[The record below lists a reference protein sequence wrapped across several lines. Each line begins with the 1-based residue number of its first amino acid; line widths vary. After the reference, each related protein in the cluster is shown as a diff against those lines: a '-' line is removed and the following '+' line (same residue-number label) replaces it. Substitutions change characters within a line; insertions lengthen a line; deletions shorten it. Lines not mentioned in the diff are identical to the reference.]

1 MKQFKSYYRSCSK
14 KLEALDYAHKMTGE
28 PRKVKK
34 KMLKKQAKIINILP
48 ISVAE
53 EEVAKPA
60 KKKRT
65 RLKRQKA
72 INLSNLV
79 TEINVPSNRPEKM
92 DKLDK
97 IDSLRLFG
105 VAKLPKP
112 ESKLKAESK
121 RKFRKGGL
129 VVTAATNIPKTK
141 PKLVDPTSEDSS
153 SDEMPISVRPRTA
166 KKKKKTVGKK
176 KRILSANVNATK

>member
-1 MKQFKSYYRSCSK
+1 MIFRSCSK
-14 KLEALDYAHKMTGE
+14 KLEALDYSQKTSGE
-28 PRKVKK
+28 SRKVKK

-48 ISVAE
+48 IHVAE

-72 INLSNLV
+72 VNSNTTG
-79 TEINVPSNRPEKM
+79 TESNAPSSKA
-92 DKLDK
+92 DK

-105 VAKLPKP
+105 IAKLPKA
-112 ESKLKAESK
+112 EVRQKSESK

-129 VVTAATNIPKTK
+129 AVTAATNLPKMK
-141 PKLVDPTSEDSS
+141 PKLIVDPVTDSSS
-153 SDEMPISVRPRTA
+153 SDEMPTGARPRTA
-166 KKKKKTVGKK
+166 KKKKKTVGKR
-176 KRILSANVNATK
+176 KRILSANVTLGTTATK